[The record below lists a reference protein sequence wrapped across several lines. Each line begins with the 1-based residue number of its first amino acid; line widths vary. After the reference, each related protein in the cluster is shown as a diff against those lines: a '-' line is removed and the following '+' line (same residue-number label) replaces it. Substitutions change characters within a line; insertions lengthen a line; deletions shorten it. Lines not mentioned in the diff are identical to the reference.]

1 MNLQTHKA
9 TAFAPQIITKE
20 LALGLS
26 GGKRKIV
33 LSSNFLR
40 LVGFEPGVR
49 HSVDALP
56 NLNGIEVKFDDNGKQ
71 KVYERAYK
79 TRRNNPFETQ
89 LDIRSQSLIDAGIP
103 AYTERVHFEMRH
115 GHILISPL
123 VNRTF
128 SIRNSFVNAED
139 FSAFVAM
146 TSGIDV
152 RCLIDCGFKID
163 SVLEYRPQEKR
174 DSTDLTETGAM
185 NAIANS
191 RPRLLLN
198 EDISKVEMSRVEK
211 LMEDGPPISL
221 LHISLQCD
229 DFSNLKTT
237 KAKASS
243 LESLDSSSDLV
254 YDGLRLIES
263 VRPAVVMIEQVEGF
277 ANSAHGD
284 LLKVKLRKWG
294 YFVSDGIF
302 NAAEY
307 DGLTGRKRFYLVA
320 SVWPNFAFP
329 EPAPLRAA
337 PIWSDIER
345 FLPDCRDVSH
355 TNSVQLGISTGR
367 IRLLT
372 PETVVCPTVTK
383 SQNRQAKDSV
393 YIYHEGKYLLP
404 SIELLAHLNGIPA
417 DMNYSCVADTIR
429 SEIIGQSIEY
439 PMHEKISQSVME
451 HIQLNAGKRS
461 VVNIKRDDEYDF

>member
-1 MNLQTHKA
+1 MLNIQNNIAKA
-9 TAFAPQIITKE
+9 YAPQIITKE
-20 LALGLS
+20 LALGAS
-26 GGKRKIV
+26 GDKRKIV

-56 NLNGIEVKFDDNGKQ
+56 NLNGIEVKFNENGKQ

-89 LDIRSQSLIDAGIP
+89 LDIRSQAVIDAGIP

-123 VNRTF
+123 INRTF
-128 SIRNSFVNAED
+128 SIRNSFVNAVD
-139 FSAFVAM
+139 LSAFVAM
-146 TSGIDV
+146 TSGIDI

-174 DSTDLTETGAM
+174 DSTDLTETGAI
-185 NAIANS
+185 NAIANCS
-191 RPRLLLN
+191 PRLLLN

-211 LMEDGPPISL
+211 LMSDAPPISL
-221 LHISLQCD
+221 LHLSLQCD
-229 DFSNLKTT
+229 DFSALKSNQA
-237 KAKASS
+237 KAKS

-254 YDGLRLIES
+254 YDGLRLIEA
-263 VRPAVVMIEQVEGF
+263 VKPAVVMIENVEGF

-294 YFVSDGIF
+294 YFVSDGVF

-329 EPAPLRAA
+329 EPSQLRGA
-337 PIWSDIER
+337 PIWSEIEQ
-345 FLPDCRDVSH
+345 FLPECRDVSH
-355 TNSVQLGISTGR
+355 TNSVKLGIETGR
-367 IRLLT
+367 IRVLT
-372 PETVVCPTVTK
+372 PETIVCPTVTK

-393 YIYHEGKYLLP
+393 YILHQGKYLLP

-417 DMNYSCVADTIR
+417 DVNYSCVADTIR

-451 HIQLNAGKRS
+451 HIRLNAGGRA
-461 VVNIKRDDEYDF
+461 VVNIKREGQ